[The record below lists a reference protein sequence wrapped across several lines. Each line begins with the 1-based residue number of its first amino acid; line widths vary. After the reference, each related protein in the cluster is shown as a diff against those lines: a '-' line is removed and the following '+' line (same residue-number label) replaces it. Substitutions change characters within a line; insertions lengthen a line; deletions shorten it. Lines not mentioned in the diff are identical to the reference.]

1 MKMGI
6 FVAANCFAGWDVNVN
21 IESYEGVNR
30 VGVVSQES

>member
-21 IESYEGVNR
+21 IEIYEGV
-30 VGVVSQES
+30 VGGG